1 VSDTPWLVLV
11 VAAVLVAALN
21 AYVLFGGADFGGG
34 VWDLFAIG
42 PRKDR
47 QRALIEH
54 AIGPIWEANH
64 VWLILVVVL
73 TFVCFP
79 SAFSRLAITLHIPL
93 SLLLV
98 GIVLRGSAF
107 TFRSYDSSH
116 QSVQRRW
123 GVIFAVASTLTPVV
137 LGICVGALVSGAVGA
152 ATTLDFRA
160 RFVDPWA
167 TPFAFS
173 MGIFALTLFAFLAAV
188 YLTVEADEELL
199 KEDFRRRALGAG
211 VAVFLAAGS
220 VLWLA
225 RDQATF
231 LVRGVMFAPWALP
244 LQVATACAALVAMW
258 GLANRR
264 YRVARIAA
272 PLQVSMI
279 LWGWAYA
286 QFPEIIPG
294 ALSLRD
300 AAAPPITLKLV
311 IVGVAVGMLVLIPSL
326 SYLLRIFKGDG
337 NSFDRLDQGTVP
349 ADARAARAA
358 RAARRP

>member
-1 VSDTPWLVLV
+1 MSGTPPLVLA
-11 VAAVLVAALN
+11 VAAILVIALN

-34 VWDLFAIG
+34 VWDLLAG
-42 PRKDR
+42 GRRKQQ
-47 QRALIEH
+47 QRELIEH
-54 AIGPIWEANH
+54 AVGPIWEANH

-79 SAFSRLAITLHIPL
+79 AAFSRLAITLHIPL

-116 QSVQRRW
+116 RALQRRW
-123 GVIFAVASTLTPVV
+123 GVIFAVASTVTPVP

-152 ATTLDFRA
+152 APTTSFHA
-160 RFVDPWA
+160 RFVAPWM
-167 TPFAFS
+167 TPFAFAV
-173 MGIFALTLFAFLAAV
+173 GALALVLFAYLAAV
-188 YLTVEADEELL
+188 YLTVEANEERL

-211 VAVFLAAGS
+211 MAVFVVAGV
-220 VLWLA
+220 VLYLA
-225 RDQATF
+225 REQAAF
-231 LVRGVMFAPWALP
+231 IVHGVMFAPLALP
-244 LQVATACAALVAMW
+244 LQIATATAALTALW

-272 PLQVSMI
+272 PVQVSLI

-300 AAAPPITLKLV
+300 AAAPDITLKLV
-311 IVGVAVGMLVLIPSL
+311 VIGITGGMMLIIPSL
-326 SYLLRIFKGDG
+326 AYLLRIFKGDG
-337 NSFDRLDQGTVP
+337 NAFDRLETSGPTP
-349 ADARAARAA
+349 DARPTRL
-358 RAARRP
+358 RGTP

>member
-1 VSDTPWLVLV
+1 MTETPGLVLA
-11 VAAVLVAALN
+11 VAAILVAALN

-34 VWDLFAIG
+34 VWDLLARG
-42 PRKDR
+42 PRKDQ
-47 QRALIEH
+47 QRDLIEH

-79 SAFSRLAITLHIPL
+79 SAFSRLAINLHIPL

-116 QSVQRRW
+116 RAVQRRW
-123 GVIFAVASTLTPVV
+123 GVIFAVASTVTPIL
-137 LGICVGALVSGAVGA
+137 LGICVGALVSGAIGA
-152 ATTLDFRA
+152 APMTSFRA
-160 RFVDPWA
+160 RFVDPWT
-167 TPFAFS
+167 TPFAFA
-173 MGIFALTLFAFLAAV
+173 MGIFALVLFAFLAAV

-199 KEDFRRRALGAG
+199 KEDFRRRALGSG
-211 VAVFLAAGS
+211 VAVFVAAGG
-220 VLWLA
+220 VLVLA
-225 RDQATF
+225 RDQAAF
-231 LVRGVMFAPWALP
+231 LVRGVMFAPLALP
-244 LQVATACAALVAMW
+244 LQLATAAAALTALW
-258 GLANRR
+258 GLASRR

-272 PLQVSMI
+272 PVQVSLI

-294 ALSLRD
+294 ALTLRD

-311 IVGVAVGMLVLIPSL
+311 LIGVTGGMLVLIPSL
-326 SYLLRIFKGDG
+326 VYLLRIFKGEEG
-337 NSFDRLDQGTVP
+337 NAFDRLEEQGPP
-349 ADARAARAA
+349 ADARRTAPR
-358 RAARRP
+358 